1 MNRPVSDLRQMMQA
15 NNAEQTT
22 EVQET
27 NTETNETNTATT
39 EDTSSTTNVN
49 AIEEGKTS
57 EGEQSSSVEGEE
69 QSSTESDLFYE
80 IDGEEVS
87 ASTVAEWRKGHML
100 QSDYTKKSQANA
112 EIKKTLEAKSAEV
125 DGVKSKLGDIIT
137 ELDSIISKESSP
149 EELAELRDTDPSE
162 FLRRKDEIADKQ
174 KLSDK
179 AKKELADLQAKES
192 ADRIAQEKEA
202 LLNALP
208 EWQDPKQQ
216 AADIAMIDDYVKSSE
231 FSEND
236 VNAITSH
243 KLMIMARDAAKYHK
257 LQQEAGDVEKQVQK
271 APNVVKAKA
280 KQTNKPTQTRAERFY
295 GNKQR

>member
-1 MNRPVSDLRQMMQA
+1 MQA

-39 EDTSSTTNVN
+39 EDTSSTTNVT

-69 QSSTESDLFYE
+69 QSSAESDLFYD

-112 EIKKTLEAKSAEV
+112 EIRKTLEAKSAEI
-125 DGVKSKLGDIIT
+125 DSVKSKLTDH
-137 ELDSIISKESSP
+137 ISALESSISNELNS
-149 EELAELRDTDPSE
+149 EEMKDLREIDFGEYS
-162 FLRRKDEIADKQ
+162 RRKEDLEEKQ
-174 KLSDK
+174 KLSEK
-179 AKKELADLQAKES
+179 AKKELADLQETENK
-192 ADRIAQEKEA
+192 DRIANESK
-202 LLNALP
+202 LLMDAIP
-208 EWQDPKQQ
+208 DWQDPIKFKAGQEVIN
-216 AADIAMIDDYVKSSE
+216 AYLDAKSFSDDDVKSL
-231 FSEND
+231 
-236 VNAITSH
+236 TSH
-243 KLMIMARDAAKYHK
+243 KLMIAVNDAAKYHK
-257 LQQEAGDVEKQVQK
+257 LQQEASDVEKQVQK

-295 GNKQR
+295 GNNKGK